1 MFKDQ
6 RDRSE
11 MPRFFLHIHNEN
23 GLTRDEEGM
32 DASDQAA
39 ACAVA
44 RDSIRSIV
52 SAEAREGLIDL
63 GGRIEIEDDIG
74 NLLTEIIFIDAFD
87 VKIAARRS

>member
-1 MFKDQ
+1 
-6 RDRSE
+6 